1 MNRNRILSAIAI
13 AFLVGLFASRYV
25 YRQLQQAA
33 SNKPVKIDQV
43 VVAAAPLPLGTRLQ
57 AGQLR
62 LIPWPTGNQ
71 PPGSF
76 GKLEDCVGRAIIAGV
91 VTNEPIL
98 EARLAPKE
106 GGAGLPVAIPEG
118 MRAVAVR
125 VDDVVAVA
133 GFTMPGTMVDVLV
146 TGEVEGG
153 AGGGAN
159 SITRTI
165 LERVRVLAAGQQVQ
179 QDKDGKP
186 QTITVVTLLVDPEQA
201 NVLTLASTEGKI
213 HLALRNT
220 IDAKDAHPAPVLR
233 STLFSPG
240 PAEHA
245 TKAHAATPKPP
256 RDYVVEVIRAG
267 KREDQTF
274 SAATGEPR

>member
-43 VVAAAPLPLGTRLQ
+43 VVAAAPIPLGTRLQ
-57 AGQLR
+57 AAQLR
-62 LIPWPTGNQ
+62 VIAWPTGQQ

-76 GKLEDCVGRAIIAGV
+76 SKLEDCVGRAIIAGV

-146 TGEVEGG
+146 TGELEGVNG
-153 AGGGAN
+153 N

-165 LERVRVLAAGQQVQ
+165 LERVRVLATGQQVQ

-220 IDAKDAHPAPVLR
+220 IDSKEAHPAAVLR
-233 STLFSPG
+233 SALFSTG
-240 PAEHA
+240 PAEHP
-245 TKAHAATPKPP
+245 TKVHALEAKPKPGN
-256 RDYVVEVIRAG
+256 YVVEVIRAG

-274 SAATGEPR
+274 PAATGEPR